1 MDRLSQANER
11 MRQQSAHRER
21 RLNHSAHSVFYA
33 AVVVIAVVVMLAATY
48 MNHILRDRYRGEV
61 YSNTHQTLSQ
71 VHNQLVT
78 NLQSHI
84 QIVRGLPGLFAVDP
98 ELSQQ
103 QFETAVSHLIGE
115 HTQLRNIAA
124 APDMVIRYMY
134 PRAGNE
140 AAIGLDY
147 RQAAGQWAA
156 AERARASG
164 DLVLAGP
171 LELKQGGWGLITR
184 VPVFIDQDG
193 QEKFWGLV
201 SAVLD
206 VDDFF
211 AASGLY
217 DLEQLTLGIRGKD
230 GLGEEGE
237 VFFGEPSLFDSPR
250 LSMMLD
256 LPNNGQWQLVA
267 EPPGGWSDMNQGQWQ
282 LTALVYVVA
291 LAVMFLLMLFVHIL
305 LRASLANLKFR
316 NLIESS
322 PIPYLLVNRHQQ
334 ITYMNQAFT
343 RTYGYQPD
351 EIISLPALWQKTDAD
366 DGLVEQFSDWHNKGR
381 VQSQAEAGEIRL
393 QCQNQ
398 SHRVALLSF
407 SRLQSSSSDE
417 LLLAVYDITVRK
429 AAEEQLRFSSRV
441 FIQAHEG
448 IMITDIDGI
457 ILDVN
462 PAFTD
467 ITGYTAEAA
476 IGQTPALLRSDR
488 HAQQFFTEMWHAIT
502 DNGFW
507 QGELWNRHQKG
518 GLYAVMLTI
527 SALRDDSGQ
536 LTHYVGLFSDITQTR
551 RQQETLELMA
561 HYDVL
566 TKLPNRALFAD
577 RFSEAVDSCERSQ
590 TMVGVC
596 FLDLDHFKPVNDKH
610 GHETGDKLLVQVASR
625 LMSRVR
631 EGDTISRFGGDEFAI
646 LLTDLESRAQCEQLL
661 QRIHRALA
669 EPYHLDELTI
679 SISASSGVTLYP
691 GDNADSDTLMRHAD
705 QAMYQAKLTGR
716 NTYRFF
722 DSQVNQQAIERHDL
736 LREVRAALLEDAL
749 QLFYQPEVNMRTGE
763 VLGMEALVR
772 WQHPEKGL
780 LEPSQ
785 FLPMIDGSDV
795 EVLLG
800 NWAVD
805 QVLWQAQQWSQS
817 GLDLLVS
824 VNIASR
830 HLQSANFVTELRA
843 ALARYPEVK
852 PERIQLEILESSALG
867 DIQTVG
873 RIIRECHEQLGVSIA
888 LDDFGTGY
896 SSLTHLRHL
905 MVNSVKIDQSFVR
918 DMIDDSHD
926 YTIVDGVI
934 SLAEAFNRQVIA
946 EGVESR
952 MHGEVLLMMGCDLAQ
967 GFGIARPMPAA
978 EVPEW
983 IAAYQPDQKW
993 LATGQQKPDR
1003 TLQALKLFQYTHQH
1017 WLEKLRESIN
1027 QTTDPAESWPV
1038 LDHKHCHCGH
1048 WLQRYLRY
1056 QQHDSAFLQ
1065 TMKALHD
1072 QLHHHALQA
1081 SEALSKDD
1089 ADSAKAFLPAI
1100 NQAAEQLDLMIAEA
1114 ERYV

>member
-1 MDRLSQANER
+1 M
-11 MRQQSAHRER
+11 
-21 RLNHSAHSVFYA
+21 
-33 AVVVIAVVVMLAATY
+33 
-48 MNHILRDRYRGEV
+48 
-61 YSNTHQTLSQ
+61 
-71 VHNQLVT
+71 
-78 NLQSHI
+78 
-84 QIVRGLPGLFAVDP
+84 
-98 ELSQQ
+98 
-103 QFETAVSHLIGE
+103 
-115 HTQLRNIAA
+115 
-124 APDMVIRYMY
+124 
-134 PRAGNE
+134 
-140 AAIGLDY
+140 
-147 RQAAGQWAA
+147 
-156 AERARASG
+156 
-164 DLVLAGP
+164 
-171 LELKQGGWGLITR
+171 
-184 VPVFIDQDG
+184 
-193 QEKFWGLV
+193 
-201 SAVLD
+201 
-206 VDDFF
+206 
-211 AASGLY
+211 
-217 DLEQLTLGIRGKD
+217 
-230 GLGEEGE
+230 
-237 VFFGEPSLFDSPR
+237 
-250 LSMMLD
+250 
-256 LPNNGQWQLVA
+256 
-267 EPPGGWSDMNQGQWQ
+267 
-282 LTALVYVVA
+282 
-291 LAVMFLLMLFVHIL
+291 
-305 LRASLANLKFR
+305 
-316 NLIESS
+316 
-322 PIPYLLVNRHQQ
+322 
-334 ITYMNQAFT
+334 
-343 RTYGYQPD
+343 
-351 EIISLPALWQKTDAD
+351 
-366 DGLVEQFSDWHNKGR
+366 
-381 VQSQAEAGEIRL
+381 
-393 QCQNQ
+393 
-398 SHRVALLSF
+398 
-407 SRLQSSSSDE
+407 
-417 LLLAVYDITVRK
+417 
-429 AAEEQLRFSSRV
+429 
-441 FIQAHEG
+441 
-448 IMITDIDGI
+448 
-457 ILDVN
+457 
-462 PAFTD
+462 
-467 ITGYTAEAA
+467 
-476 IGQTPALLRSDR
+476 
-488 HAQQFFTEMWHAIT
+488 
-502 DNGFW
+502 
-507 QGELWNRHQKG
+507 
-518 GLYAVMLTI
+518 MLTI
-527 SALRDDSGQ
+527 SALRDENDQ

-577 RFSEAVDSCERSQ
+577 RYIEAVDSCERAQ
-590 TMVGVC
+590 TMVAVC

-610 GHETGDKLLVQVASR
+610 GHQTGDKLLMQVASR
-625 LMSRVR
+625 LMTRVR

-646 LLTDLESRAQCEQLL
+646 LLTELENRAQCEQLL

-691 GDNADSDTLMRHAD
+691 RDDADLDTLMRHAD

-736 LREVRAALLEDAL
+736 LREVRSALLEDAL

-763 VLGMEALVR
+763 VLGMEALLR

-817 GLDLLVS
+817 GLDLLFS

-843 ALARYPEVK
+843 ALARYPEVR

-934 SLAEAFNRQVIA
+934 NLAEAFNRQVIA

-952 MHGEVLLMMGCDLAQ
+952 MHGEMLLMMGCDLAQ
-967 GFGIARPMPAA
+967 GFGIARPMPAQ

-993 LATGQQKPDR
+993 LATGQQNLDR

-1027 QTTDPAESWPV
+1027 QTTDPADNWPV
-1038 LDHKHCHCGH
+1038 LDHKRCHCGH

-1072 QLHHHALQA
+1072 ELHHHALQA

-1089 ADSAKAFLPAI
+1089 VESAKDLLPVI
-1100 NQAAEQLDLMIAEA
+1100 NKAAEQLDHWIAEA
-1114 ERYV
+1114 KRHV